1 MQTCLN
7 DVATSSALR
16 SGLGFRLIQREK
28 RNEGSKAS
36 HTKVLSFILGIF
48 FFKILFFSYKG
59 SSSFSAPRQWR
70 YHSTTQSLKV
80 EGQAT
85 RILGP
90 PLVHWNIQREISLL
104 GSQAGDR
111 PRQLEIPLYMLHRT
125 VNACDLGSW
134 SKLYFLRDFKKQSN
148 RKPNHNGCAVDTC
161 PLWTTLRG
169 NVVRNKLQIQWSP
182 HISDCMSR
190 QLLGSSFH
198 ITYFVFV
205 FLNVT
210 FSSPHVIHFGN
221 LLSKLLG

>member
-1 MQTCLN
+1 M
-7 DVATSSALR
+7 
-16 SGLGFRLIQREK
+16 
-28 RNEGSKAS
+28 
-36 HTKVLSFILGIF
+36 
-48 FFKILFFSYKG
+48 
-59 SSSFSAPRQWR
+59 
-70 YHSTTQSLKV
+70 TQSLKV
-80 EGQAT
+80 EGQST

-111 PRQLEIPLYMLHRT
+111 LRQLEIPLYMLQRT
-125 VNACDLGSW
+125 VNANFESTYASELGSW
-134 SKLYFLRDFKKQSN
+134 SKLYCLRDFKKQSN
-148 RKPNHNGCAVDTC
+148 RKPNRNGCAVDTC
-161 PLWTTLRG
+161 PLRTTLRG

-205 FLNVT
+205 FLNGT

>member
-1 MQTCLN
+1 MSKWCGNQFCSEIWFWLQVN
-7 DVATSSALR
+7 S
-16 SGLGFRLIQREK
+16 K
-28 RNEGSKAS
+28 RGDQGRKQSLTYIRCS
-36 HTKVLSFILGIF
+36 LSFWEF
-48 FFKILFFSYKG
+48 FLILFFSYKG
-59 SSSFSAPRQWR
+59 PSSFSAPRQWW

-80 EGQAT
+80 EGQFP

-111 PRQLEIPLYMLHRT
+111 LRQLEIPLYMLHRT

-134 SKLYFLRDFKKQSN
+134 SKLCCLRDFKKQSN
-148 RKPNHNGCAVDTC
+148 RKPNSNGCALDTC
-161 PLWTTLRG
+161 PLPTTLRG

-182 HISDCMSR
+182 HISDSTSR
-190 QLLGSSFH
+190 QLSGSSFH
-198 ITYFVFV
+198 ITYFVFA
-205 FLNVT
+205 FFNGT